1 MSKTDPIFHSLG
13 IIEKWIQE
21 KLTVESLA
29 ESSHLSRFHYQR
41 LFREAVG
48 ESVMRY
54 VTRRRLSLAAG
65 ELAGTDLSVL
75 EIALKYGYDSHE
87 GFTRSFRAHMGVTP
101 TEYRKHHAFVAPIN
115 VQKER
120 SAMTYSKAADDIIR
134 ELNGLI
140 IQARETA
147 ARTRE
152 SANSQPAPA
161 FYAPFWEFIAAQA
174 EAMAEELSA
183 ALGRVTALPRQPE
196 GIFARFRIIKAIE
209 DTVFRSHITAFQA
222 RLTACRARPEDRA
235 ALEPLCAG
243 YEALAQSA
251 QISSGNIA
259 AFFRELAA
267 LIFRDMRENAQS
279 LLDRAVERGKLAYEA
294 ILADP
299 ALPYGYIGEEVGHIA
314 NELAAVPLEQMTAA
328 LLEDLG
334 FRLDIIASAAGMDA
348 IRAPSHRA
356 LFGGIGEFRDR
367 LREAEEFFQ
376 GISAGAVQS
385 GEAEKGERSPAK
397 RYQDM
402 AFQGNVL
409 LFYLRG
415 EVQKLG
421 SLLTPE
427 QKAAFG
433 DICQRADAAIRT
445 AHQARTEEDGQAVT
459 AALREIHRALTA
471 AADELGMY
479 GDAVRF
485 IGDNF
490 LMGTGAE

>member
-13 IIEKWIQE
+13 IIEKRIQE

-29 ESSHLSRFHYQR
+29 ESSHLSQFHYQR

-101 TEYRKHHAFVAPIN
+101 TEYRRHHAFVAPIN

-152 SANSQPAPA
+152 RPDSQPVPA

-183 ALGRVTALPRQPE
+183 ALSRVTTLPQQPE
-196 GIFARFRIIKAIE
+196 GIFARFRIVKAIE
-209 DTVFRSHITAFQA
+209 DTVFRAHITAFQA

-235 ALEPLCAG
+235 ALGPLCAR
-243 YEALAQSA
+243 YDALARRA
-251 QISSGNIA
+251 QIGSGNIA

-279 LLDRAVERGKLAYEA
+279 LLDRAVKTGKAAYEA

-314 NELAAVPLEQMTAA
+314 NELAAVPLEQMTAT
-328 LLEDLG
+328 LLEETLENSIPVSLASNASLENKDKETFESAQNFGREHILSLLHTLAYFPKGSSLDFPAYLG
-334 FRLDIIASAAGMDA
+334 TRGEIFPSTDIQIVTPYLCEEVYDYARAAMREDKRVTIFLVGFAPSSLPDDIEINILRELAVMQDEANGVPQKEAAAG
-348 IRAPSHRA
+348 R
-356 LFGGIGEFRDR
+356 
-367 LREAEEFFQ
+367 
-376 GISAGAVQS
+376 
-385 GEAEKGERSPAK
+385 
-397 RYQDM
+397 
-402 AFQGNVL
+402 
-409 LFYLRG
+409 
-415 EVQKLG
+415 
-421 SLLTPE
+421 
-427 QKAAFG
+427 
-433 DICQRADAAIRT
+433 
-445 AHQARTEEDGQAVT
+445 
-459 AALREIHRALTA
+459 
-471 AADELGMY
+471 
-479 GDAVRF
+479 
-485 IGDNF
+485 
-490 LMGTGAE
+490 